1 MSILLKRT
9 LTVLI
14 TLPLVIAA
22 VWFEQP
28 LPWFTILILV
38 WSAVGTWEFFNL
50 NRKTG
55 LKPMMYFGIVISV
68 LLVAVREPKFISVL
82 NTNSGSLSLAILTMA
97 TVIPLMWLLRREP
110 HKEAFNSWAWTLA
123 GICYVG
129 FLMGHLVALRDLEYG
144 RNWVFFALLVTFA
157 SDTAAFFVGRSVGR
171 HKLAPAISPS
181 KTWEGS
187 IGGIFGAGL
196 ISLIFL
202 PSAFSTWSNP
212 LYLPGLNVFSAIAL
226 AFLVSI
232 FGQLGDLVE
241 SLFKR
246 NMGVKDSGSILP
258 GHGGALD
265 RIDSVAFAGVMV
277 YYFVWL
283 IL

>member
-1 MSILLKRT
+1 MSTLLKRI
-9 LTVLI
+9 LTVLV

-22 VWFEQP
+22 TWFQQP
-28 LPWFTILILV
+28 VPWFTILILV
-38 WSAVGTWEFFNL
+38 WSGVATWEFYSL
-50 NRKTG
+50 NKKNG
-55 LKPMMYFGIVISV
+55 LKPMMYFGIVISL
-68 LLVAVREPKFISVL
+68 LLVAVREPRFVSGL
-82 NTNSGSLSLAILTMA
+82 NTNSGSLLLAIFTIA
-97 TVIPLMWLLRREP
+97 IVIPLIWMLKREP
-110 HKEAFNSWAWTLA
+110 HNEAFISWAWTLA

-144 RNWVFFALLVTFA
+144 RNWVFFALLATFA
-157 SDTAAFFVGRSVGR
+157 SDTAAFFVGRGLGR
-171 HKLAPAISPS
+171 HKLAPVISPS

-187 IGGIFGAGL
+187 MGGILGAGL
-196 ISLIFL
+196 ISLVFL
-202 PSAFSTWSNP
+202 PSAFFTWSNP
-212 LYLPGLNVFSAIAL
+212 LHLPGLNVFSAITL
-226 AFLVSI
+226 AILVSI

-246 NMGVKDSGSILP
+246 NMKAKDSGSILP

-265 RIDSVAFAGVMV
+265 RVDSVAFAGVMV